1 MNSNRK
7 VVLGVA
13 AASLAVILL
22 FPPFDQY
29 SIANF
34 KVPVF
39 AGFYL
44 YFSPPAYG
52 VVNSSLLLLEVFV
65 VLINAGIGW
74 LLVRD
79 RADAAGN
86 DTKAKG
92 RMGCQNAVLIFAG
105 INLVVIML
113 FPPLESVFA
122 LTNAALPSFE
132 GFYFIFDK
140 RADHTIV
147 TTLLYLEVI
156 FILVN
161 AGLAWLIFRQ
171 RKPGTLSPEEARALA
186 MKLLGGKIR

>member
-7 VVLGVA
+7 VILGIA
-13 AASLAVILL
+13 AASLALILL

-39 AGFYL
+39 AGFYW

-52 VVNSSLLLLEVFV
+52 VVNSSLLPLEVFV

-79 RADAAGN
+79 RPDAAGAGN
-86 DTKAKG
+86 KATG
-92 RMGCQNAVLIFAG
+92 RIGYQNAVLIFAG

-140 RADHTIV
+140 RPDHTIV

-161 AGLAWLIFRQ
+161 AGLAWLIFR
-171 RKPGTLSPEEARALA
+171 KGKTGALSPEEARALA
-186 MKLLGGKIR
+186 MELRGRRN